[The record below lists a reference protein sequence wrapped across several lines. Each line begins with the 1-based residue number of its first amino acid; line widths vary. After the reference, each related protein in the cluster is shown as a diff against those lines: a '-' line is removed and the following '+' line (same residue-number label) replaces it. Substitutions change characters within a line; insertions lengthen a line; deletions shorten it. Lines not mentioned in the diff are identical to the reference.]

1 MVKSTDYIIDKNI
14 EVFQFF
20 EAKQKM
26 IKKNEINF
34 ETIPISSTNKENM
47 NYKIWAKYFL
57 HI

>member
-34 ETIPISSTNKENM
+34 ETIPISSTNKQRKHELQNM
-47 NYKIWAKYFL
+47 G
-57 HI
+57 